1 MNKIKILVVFGTR
14 PEAIKMAPIAHSLKV
29 AENIDCKICVTGQ
42 HKEMLDQ
49 VLGLFEINP
58 DYDLAI
64 MKAGQDIFSVTQDI
78 LSGIKEVLHIETPDL
93 VLVHGDTATTL
104 ATSLA
109 CYFMKIKV
117 GHVEAGL
124 RTGDIYS
131 PWPEEGNRKLVGSI
145 ANFHFAATDNAKNN
159 LIKENINPDSI
170 SVTGNTVIDALLYI
184 SKRLNTPEHF
194 QHYKNYFSILEGKK
208 FILVTGHRRENLD
221 NGFKNICLALLE
233 LSKKYPNINIVYPV
247 HMNPRVKEFTDTYLK
262 NIDNIHLIE
271 PQEYVPFI
279 YLMKECLFILTDS
292 GGIQEEAPA
301 LGKPVLLMRDTTER
315 PEAVKAGTVKLVGTD
330 TSKIINYSSRLIEDE
345 DFYKKMSLASNP
357 YGDGNAAQAIL
368 DSIYSIFS
376 NQNRGK

>member
-1 MNKIKILVVFGTR
+1 
-14 PEAIKMAPIAHSLKV
+14 MAPIAHTLKT

-49 VLGLFEINP
+49 VLDLFEIVP

-78 LSGIKEVLHIETPDL
+78 LSGIKEVLSIEDPGL

-104 ATSLA
+104 AASLA

-124 RTGDIYS
+124 RTRDIYS

-145 ANFHFAATDNAKNN
+145 ANFHFAATDNAKRN
-159 LIKENINPDSI
+159 LIAENVNEHSI

-184 SKRLNTPEHF
+184 SKRLDTPEHF
-194 QHYKNYFSILEGKK
+194 QHYKGYFSYLEGKN

-233 LSKKYPNINIVYPV
+233 LSKKYPDINIVYPV
-247 HMNPRVKEFTDTYLK
+247 HMNPRVKKFTNTYLK
-262 NIDNIHLIE
+262 NVENIHLIE

-315 PEAVKAGTVKLVGTD
+315 PEAVDAGTVKLVGTD
-330 TSKIINYSSRLIEDE
+330 IDKIINYSSQLIEDKS
-345 DFYKKMSLASNP
+345 FYTEMSLASNP
-357 YGDGNAAQAIL
+357 YGDGHAAQSIL
-368 DSIYSIFS
+368 DSIYNIFS
-376 NQNRGK
+376 D

>member
-1 MNKIKILVVFGTR
+1 MNSKKVLVVFGTR
-14 PEAIKMAPIAHSLKV
+14 PEAIKMAPIAHILKL
-29 AENIDCKICVTGQ
+29 AGNIDCKICVTGQ

-49 VLGLFEINP
+49 VLDLFEITP

-64 MKAGQDIFSVTQDI
+64 MKVGQDIFSVTQDI
-78 LSGIKEVLHIETPDL
+78 LSGIKDVLSLESPDL

-104 ATSLA
+104 AASLA
-109 CYFMKIKV
+109 CYFMKMKV

-159 LIKENINPDSI
+159 LISENVNPHSI

-184 SKRLNTPEHF
+184 SKRLDAPEHF
-194 QHYKNYFSILEGKK
+194 QHYKNHFSMLEGKK

-233 LSKKYPNINIVYPV
+233 LSKKYPDINIVYPV
-247 HMNPRVKEFTDTYLK
+247 HMNPRVKEFTDTYL
-262 NIDNIHLIE
+262 NDVDNIHLIK

-315 PEAVKAGTVKLVGTD
+315 PEAVDAGTVKLVGTD
-330 TSKIINYSSRLIEDE
+330 IDKIINYSSRLIEDKS
-345 DFYKKMSLASNP
+345 FYKEMSLASNP
-357 YGDGNAAQAIL
+357 YGNGNAAQSIL
-368 DSIYSIFS
+368 DSIYNIFS
-376 NQNRGK
+376 D

>member
-1 MNKIKILVVFGTR
+1 MRKISKILLVFGTR
-14 PEAIKMAPIAHSLKV
+14 PEAIKMAPVAHALKSD
-29 AENIDCKICVTGQ
+29 ENIDCKICVTGQ
-42 HKEMLDQ
+42 HKEMLSQ
-49 VLGLFEINP
+49 VLELFEIVP

-64 MKAGQDIFSVTQDI
+64 MKPGQDIFSVTQDI
-78 LSGIKEVLHIETPDL
+78 LSGIKQVLSIENPDL

-104 ATSLA
+104 AASLA

-159 LIKENINPDSI
+159 LITENVNPHSI

-184 SKRLNTPEHF
+184 SKRLDAPEYF
-194 QHYKNYFSILEGKK
+194 QHYKDYFSYLEEKK

-233 LSKKYPNINIVYPV
+233 LSKKYPDINIVYPV
-247 HMNPRVKEFTDTYLK
+247 HMNPRVKQFTDTYLK
-262 NIDNIHLIE
+262 NIDNIFLIE

-279 YLMKECLFILTDS
+279 YLMKESYFILTDS

-315 PEAVKAGTVKLVGTD
+315 PEAVNAGTVKLVGTD
-330 TSKIINYSSRLIEDE
+330 AKEIVDYASRLVEDNE
-345 DFYKKMSLASNP
+345 FYSEMSLASNP
-357 YGDGNAAQAIL
+357 YGDGHAAQSIL
-368 DSIYSIFS
+368 DSIYKIFF
-376 NQNRGK
+376 NNGIK

>member
-1 MNKIKILVVFGTR
+1 MDNKIKVLLVFGTR
-14 PEAIKMAPIAHSLKV
+14 PEAIKMAPIAHTLKL
-29 AENIDCKICVTGQ
+29 AESIDCKICVTGQ

-49 VLGLFEINP
+49 VLDLFEIVP

-78 LSGIKEVLHIETPDL
+78 LNGIKEVLSIETPDL

-104 ATSLA
+104 AASLA

-145 ANFHFAATDNAKNN
+145 SNFHFAATDNAKSN
-159 LIKENINPDSI
+159 LIAENVNEHSI

-184 SKRLNTPEHF
+184 SKRLDAPEHF
-194 QHYKNYFSILEGKK
+194 QQYKNYFSYLEGKK
-208 FILVTGHRRENLD
+208 FVLVTGHRRENLD

-233 LSKKYPNINIVYPV
+233 LSKKYPDINIVYPV
-247 HMNPRVKEFTDTYLK
+247 HMNPRVKKFTDTYLR
-262 NIDNIHLIE
+262 NVENIHLIE

-315 PEAVKAGTVKLVGTD
+315 PEAVDAGTVKLVGTD
-330 TSKIINYSSRLIEDE
+330 INKIINYSSQLIEDKS
-345 DFYKKMSLASNP
+345 FYTEMSLASNP
-357 YGDGNAAQAIL
+357 YGDGHAAQSIL
-368 DSIYSIFS
+368 DSIYNIFS
-376 NQNRGK
+376 D

>member
-1 MNKIKILVVFGTR
+1 MSRKKVLLVFGTR
-14 PEAIKMAPIAHSLKV
+14 PEAIKMAPIAHTLKL

-49 VLGLFEINP
+49 VLDLFEITP

-78 LSGIKEVLHIETPDL
+78 LSGIKEVLAIEAPDL

-104 ATSLA
+104 AASLA

-159 LIKENINPDSI
+159 LIKENINSDSI

-184 SKRLNTPEHF
+184 SKRLDAPEHF
-194 QHYKNYFSILEGKK
+194 RHYKNYFSKLEGKK

-247 HMNPRVKEFTDTYLK
+247 HMNPRVKGFTDTYLK

-315 PEAVKAGTVKLVGTD
+315 PEAVNAGTVKLVGTD
-330 TSKIINYSSRLIEDE
+330 IDKIINYSSRLIEDKV
-345 DFYKKMSLASNP
+345 FYTEMSLASNP
-357 YGDGNAAQAIL
+357 YGDGYAAQSIL
-368 DSIYSIFS
+368 DSIYNIFS
-376 NQNRGK
+376 D

>member
-14 PEAIKMAPIAHSLKV
+14 PEAIKMAPIVHILNRAKDIECQV
-29 AENIDCKICVTGQ
+29 CVTGQ

-49 VLGLFEINP
+49 VLELFEIVP

-64 MKAGQDIFSVTQDI
+64 MKAGQDIFSITQDI
-78 LSGIKEVLHIETPDL
+78 LSTIKQVLSIESPDL

-104 ATSLA
+104 AASLA
-109 CYFMKIKV
+109 CYFMKIRV

-145 ANFHFAATDNAKNN
+145 ANFHFAATENAKRN
-159 LIKENINPDSI
+159 LLAENINKHSI

-184 SKRLNTPEHF
+184 SKRLDAPEHF
-194 QHYKNYFSILEGKK
+194 QHYQDYFSYLEGKK

-233 LSKKYPNINIVYPV
+233 LSEKYPDINIVYPV

-262 NIDNIHLIE
+262 NVENIHLIE
-271 PQEYVPFI
+271 PQEYIPFI

-315 PEAVKAGTVKLVGTD
+315 PEAVDAGTVKLVGTD
-330 TSKIINYSSRLIEDE
+330 IDKIINYSSQLIEDKS
-345 DFYKKMSLASNP
+345 FYTEMSLASNP
-357 YGDGNAAQAIL
+357 YGNGHAAQSIL
-368 DSIYSIFS
+368 DSIYNIFS
-376 NQNRGK
+376 D